1 MGTERT
7 TDTVAGAAMAAW
19 GVPGRTPAVV
29 CVHGAGVTSRQMAP
43 LLSAFDGRTEAW
55 AVDLPGFGSS
65 DAGGRRWTV
74 PDLADAL
81 VEWTRERGLTDPC
94 LLGLSLGTQV
104 VAEAAARH
112 SQDVGSV
119 VLVGPTT
126 DPEARSMPRL
136 ALRLLWNNL
145 YEPPSV
151 VTQSLRD
158 YRETGPGRAARSWT
172 ASRDHRIEL
181 VLPDVP
187 QPALVVRG
195 SKDRVCPGPWAED
208 AARLLPRGR
217 LVTVPGQPH
226 ALSWA
231 SPGRLARLVERFLAE
246 GRG

>member
-7 TDTVAGAAMAAW
+7 TDTVLGAAMAAW
-19 GVPGRTPAVV
+19 RVPGRTPPVV
-29 CVHGAGVTSRQMAP
+29 CVHGAGVSSRQMAP

-55 AVDLPGFGSS
+55 AVDLPGFGASGS
-65 DAGGRRWTV
+65 GDRRWTV

-81 VEWTRERGLTDPC
+81 MVWTRARGLPDPC

-104 VAEAAARH
+104 AAEAAARH
-112 SQDVGSV
+112 PDDVGSV

-126 DPEARSMPRL
+126 DPEARSLPRL
-136 ALRLLWNNL
+136 ALRLLRNNL

-158 YRETGPGRAARSWT
+158 YRDTGPSRVARSWA

-181 VLPDVP
+181 VLPHVP

-195 SKDRVCPGPWAED
+195 SKDPVCPGPWAED
-208 AARLLPRGR
+208 VARLLPRGR
-217 LVTVPGQPH
+217 LVTVPGLPH

-231 SPGRLARLVERFLAE
+231 SPGRLARIVERFLSE
-246 GRG
+246 EVR